1 MAEILKL
8 ADAGEATV
16 LISTLMM
23 LISTCAIIL
32 SIVVEGLKSISVIER
47 LPTKLVVYVTSVILT
62 PLIFIAVMAYL
73 KQPIEWYMVF
83 GAFLA
88 AFVVAKVSMNGW
100 DDIKELKD
108 RLFKK

>member
-1 MAEILKL
+1 MAEILKF
-8 ADAGEATV
+8 ADAGDATV

-47 LPTKLVVYVTSVILT
+47 LPTKLVVYATSVILT
-62 PLIFIAVMAYL
+62 PLIFIAIMAYL

-83 GAFLA
+83 GAVLA

>member
-47 LPTKLVVYVTSVILT
+47 LPTKLVVYATSVILT
-62 PLIFIAVMAYL
+62 PLIFIAIMAYL
-73 KQPIEWYMVF
+73 EQPIEWYMVF
-83 GAFLA
+83 GAVLA